1 MPGARAPTAAGP
13 AGTQGAGSSDPE
25 DIALFPLGTV
35 LFPGGPLPL
44 RIFETRYIDL
54 VRRCLRENTGFGVVL
69 ITEGSEAGGTAPQTA
84 DVGCYA
90 TIVDFSQQPD
100 GLLGIEA
107 LGRRRFRIGKR
118 WQAPDGLNLAS
129 VTWLP
134 DVAPVAVPD
143 EFAEHVPVVDNVLDQ
158 LGGAYA
164 SMERRLDD
172 ATWIAARLAEIL
184 PVPAQHKQHC
194 LELDDPIERLRYLR
208 PMFEIE
214 RQEPQ

>member
-1 MPGARAPTAAGP
+1 
-13 AGTQGAGSSDPE
+13 
-25 DIALFPLGTV
+25 
-35 LFPGGPLPL
+35 LPL

-54 VRRCLRENTGFGVVL
+54 VRRCLRESTGFGVVL
-69 ITEGSEAGGTAPQTA
+69 ITEGSEAGHTAPRTV

-107 LGRRRFRIGKR
+107 VGRRRFRIR
-118 WQAPDGLNLAS
+118 QRSQAADGLNLAS

-134 DVAPVAVPD
+134 DVEPVAMPG
-143 EFAEHVPVVDNVLDQ
+143 EFAELAPVLDNVLDQ
-158 LGGAYA
+158 IGGPYA

-172 ATWIAARLAEIL
+172 ATWVGARLAEIL
-184 PVPAQHKQHC
+184 PVPAPYKQHC

-214 RQEPQ
+214 RQ